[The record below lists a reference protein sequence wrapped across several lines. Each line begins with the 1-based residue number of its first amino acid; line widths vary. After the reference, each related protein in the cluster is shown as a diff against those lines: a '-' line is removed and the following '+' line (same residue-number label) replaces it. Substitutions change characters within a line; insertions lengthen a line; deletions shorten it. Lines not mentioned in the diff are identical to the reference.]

1 MSSELQRAS
10 DLPRLV
16 AARLADISAI
26 KSQVEV
32 ADEVGY
38 ANSNM
43 LSHIKS
49 GKSKL
54 ALDRVPAMAKALDL
68 DVEIVLLPA
77 LRQYY
82 SEEVIEM
89 LREVFSSAQ
98 TQTERDL
105 LVIARRSM
113 DTKQGLS
120 FDTRGIIADALK
132 ANKPAGV

>member
-1 MSSELQRAS
+1 M
-10 DLPRLV
+10 LPMFLALTSRL
-16 AARLADISAI
+16 LTCSG
-26 KSQVEV
+26 EV
-32 ADEVGY
+32 ADEVGFT
-38 ANSNM
+38 NSNM
-43 LSHIKS
+43 LSLIKS
-49 GKSKL
+49 GKTKL
-54 ALDRVPAMAKALDL
+54 ALDRVQAMAKALEL

-77 LRQYY
+77 LRKYY
-82 SEEVIEM
+82 SDDVIEM

-120 FDTRGIIADALK
+120 FETRGIIVDALK